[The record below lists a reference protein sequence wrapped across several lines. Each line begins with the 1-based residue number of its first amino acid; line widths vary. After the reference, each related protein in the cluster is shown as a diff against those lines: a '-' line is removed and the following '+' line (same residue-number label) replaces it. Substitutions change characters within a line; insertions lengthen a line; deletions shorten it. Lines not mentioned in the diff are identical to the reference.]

1 MKYKF
6 NSIQIEMILTAV
18 GEKEFSIPSSHPAR
32 KNYNE
37 LRKYIREYQRKSC

>member
-1 MKYKF
+1 MKYEF
-6 NSIQIEMILTAV
+6 DSIQIEMILTAV
-18 GEKEFSIPSSHPAR
+18 GEKEFSLLSNHPAR